1 MTQIKTNI
9 NQLKYGFLPGIIFP
23 LIMFLLM
30 YFVRY
35 GEVGF
40 GEYLKNLWRFQ
51 ILMKLMTLC
60 VLPNL
65 VLFLFFFRRKQDMAA
80 RGVLMATFIYAFLLI
95 ISMALNA

>member
-1 MTQIKTNI
+1 MAKNTNI
-9 NQLKYGFLPGIIFP
+9 NQIKYGFLPGLIFP
-23 LIMFLLM
+23 LVMFLLM

-35 GEVGF
+35 QEVGF
-40 GEYLKNLWRFQ
+40 TEYLTNLWRFQ

-80 RGVLMATFIYAFLLI
+80 RGVLMATFAYAFILI
-95 ISMALNA
+95 ISMVLNS